1 MNILIA
7 GASGAVGRMLVPRLV
22 QAGHTVTGT
31 THRPENIQVIESLGA
46 KALVADAFD
55 RDATFAAVREASP
68 EVVIHQLTS
77 LGSRVF
83 AENSRIRVE
92 GTRHLVDAAREAGVK
107 RIIVQSIAWA
117 YQPGNGPATENVPLD
132 VESADPSRKRTVDAV
147 AALEETAAEIP
158 EHVILRYGL
167 FYGPGTWYKAAG
179 IWPKSCVRDECLP
192 MKEFPHSYMWR
203 TPPMPH
209 AKRWIGRPVLII
221 LWMMSRHG
229 APIGSRFLQSRSVF
243 PCSTQLQVRG
253 SLGNVVRQMPKPAG
267 WGGNRCTPLGEPV
280 FKGVIKAY
288 EGHECTAYQ
297 TLDSPGLFRCYKGCF
312 FVWGKPA
319 VFLLDSHLYV
329 RV

>member
-7 GASGAVGRMLVPRLV
+7 GASGAVGRLLVPRLV

-55 RDATFAAVREASP
+55 RDATFAAVREARP

-158 EHVILRYGL
+158 EYVILRYGL
-167 FYGPGTWYKAAG
+167 FYGPGTWYTSGGYMAEEVREGRMSANEGVSSFVHVEDAAHAACQALDWPSGAYNIVDDEPARGLDWLPIFAESVGVSLRHTAAG
-179 IWPKSCVRDECLP
+179 EGQPWERGAANAKARGLGWKPLYPS
-192 MKEFPHSYMWR
+192 WR
-203 TPPMPH
+203 T
-209 AKRWIGRPVLII
+209 G
-221 LWMMSRHG
+221 
-229 APIGSRFLQSRSVF
+229 F
-243 PCSTQLQVRG
+243 RG
-253 SLGNVVRQMPKPAG
+253 S
-267 WGGNRCTPLGEPV
+267 
-280 FKGVIKAY
+280 
-288 EGHECTAYQ
+288 H
-297 TLDSPGLFRCYKGCF
+297 
-312 FVWGKPA
+312 
-319 VFLLDSHLYV
+319 
-329 RV
+329 